1 MALFLQ
7 NPGRGSRQLNTLLL
21 FLVCASLVLS
31 LVWQGLSAG
40 YACQLCGLQRVA
52 LVLSGVGLL
61 LNVRLGPSPLHYAM
75 TISAS
80 LGGAAISAW
89 LALRPADLGE
99 KLLWGLHLYSW
110 AFLVF
115 AGLVA
120 FSLLMLA
127 LDRRWGDNALKR
139 PVSLPG
145 AVVMVLFLVVVLAS
159 AAGASLDCGVT
170 ACFKQLT
177 FALR

>member
-7 NPGRGSRQLNTLLL
+7 NPGHGSRQLNALSL
-21 FLVCASLVLS
+21 FLVCASLIFS
-31 LVWQGLSAG
+31 LVWQGLAAG
-40 YACQLCGLQRVA
+40 YACPMCGLQRVA
-52 LVLSGVGLL
+52 LMLSGVGLL
-61 LNVRLGPSPLHYAM
+61 LNIRLGPSPLHYAM

-80 LGGAAISAW
+80 LGGAAISGW
-89 LALRPADLGE
+89 LALRPADLGAR
-99 KLLWGLHLYSW
+99 LLLGLHLYSW

-145 AVVMVLFLVVVLAS
+145 AAVMVLFLVAALAS

-170 ACFKQLT
+170 ACFKQLA